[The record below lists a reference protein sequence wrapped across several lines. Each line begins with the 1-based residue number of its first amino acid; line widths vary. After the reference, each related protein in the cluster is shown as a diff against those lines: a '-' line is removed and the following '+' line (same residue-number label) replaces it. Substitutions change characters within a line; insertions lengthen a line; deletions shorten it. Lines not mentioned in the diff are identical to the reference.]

1 MPAAITF
8 FHGNFF
14 GQCLPMVAVYLLW
27 SVFTYGGSCNLAKRK
42 RFMTQEIQWWV
53 VKRHF
58 KVFHASSQAH

>member
-27 SVFTYGGSCNLAKRK
+27 SVFTYGGCCNSAKRK
-42 RFMTQEIQWWV
+42 
-53 VKRHF
+53 
-58 KVFHASSQAH
+58 KVLDTGNTMVGGKETL